1 LVGGSNPSGPTNT
14 IERLRAYQLVDL
26 SVSARQSYGV
36 VSLLGLP
43 RCDL

>member
-1 LVGGSNPSGPTNT
+1 
-14 IERLRAYQLVDL
+14 VDL

-36 VSLLGLP
+36 VSLLGLR